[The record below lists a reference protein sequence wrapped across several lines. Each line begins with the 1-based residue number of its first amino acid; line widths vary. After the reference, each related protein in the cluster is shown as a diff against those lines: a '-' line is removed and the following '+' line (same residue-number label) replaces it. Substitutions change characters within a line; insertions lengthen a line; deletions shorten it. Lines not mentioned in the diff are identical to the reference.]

1 MLPSGV
7 LQCAVL
13 LCSCRNSQLGP
24 PSHRLSVAPPCLH
37 IRLSRL
43 PQICSLSQPCYYT
56 AASLAL
62 LVVTYLV
69 LFFLASNLIV
79 PGGLFM

>member
-1 MLPSGV
+1 MRRAARNQELPV
-7 LQCAVL
+7 HL
-13 LCSCRNSQLGP
+13 LSAAPLHVYLP
-24 PSHRLSVAPPCLH
+24 APPA
-37 IRLSRL
+37 
-43 PQICSLSQPCYYT
+43 QICSLSQPCYYT

>member
-1 MLPSGV
+1 MRRAARSQKLCIQLLSAAPLCPCACLP
-7 LQCAVL
+7 
-13 LCSCRNSQLGP
+13 
-24 PSHRLSVAPPCLH
+24 
-37 IRLSRL
+37 RL

-56 AASLAL
+56 AFSLAL
-62 LVVTYLV
+62 LVVAYLV

>member
-1 MLPSGV
+1 MRRAAPQPLEGALRSPPLTTWLP
-7 LQCAVL
+7 
-13 LCSCRNSQLGP
+13 
-24 PSHRLSVAPPCLH
+24 PPCLPAY
-37 IRLSRL
+37 L
-43 PQICSLSQPCYYT
+43 PVAPSQICSLSQPCYYT

-62 LVVTYLV
+62 LVVAYLV